1 MSPDKFAPYRLLSGG
16 AQSPRLHR
24 RLDVYM
30 STWLLLL
37 HSLVS
42 LRDMNASVY
51 FSTSTSLSPINTS
64 QFTSLSEPSLLVDS
78 HANGRSIQTSE
89 LMNNDRVSSTSL
101 NRGVGSRIRPK
112 SPVGICIF

>member
-30 STWLLLL
+30 STWLLL

-42 LRDMNASVY
+42 LLDMNISVY
-51 FSTSTSLSPINTS
+51 FSTLTIVYGLGY
-64 QFTSLSEPSLLVDS
+64 EV
-78 HANGRSIQTSE
+78 AGGYCE
-89 LMNNDRVSSTSL
+89 
-101 NRGVGSRIRPK
+101 
-112 SPVGICIF
+112 CCW